1 MVKNRK
7 NSQNYDR
14 SRSFLLVTYKL
25 YGHLSKLKGQA
36 KGNALNVF
44 LALMKYAWKS
54 KGYSCGVRYSTL
66 ASDTNLTPRTTRR
79 TIQTLAKLNVITIK
93 RLRSA
98 NQYTINPIFIKSE
111 RSNLD
116 TLGVLNGQS
125 GGSYLD
131 SINRSINNRS
141 INTLSEVDKIINK
154 GLSRDDTLKLL
165 ANLPLQ
171 DLTNDTNN
179 PYYVKLA
186 IALKEDNEKPKMEL
200 NAGQVLRE
208 MSKKTNMNY
217 KMKVEY
223 NKRNNIKPWLKEK

>member
-1 MVKNRK
+1 MANNRA
-7 NSQNYDR
+7 
-14 SRSFLLVTYKL
+14 FILLTYIL
-25 YGHLSKLKGQA
+25 YGHLNKVSGQ
-36 KGNALNVF
+36 KKSNCLNVI
-44 LALMKYAWKS
+44 LALLKYAWK
-54 KGYSCGVRYSTL
+54 KNNYKCAVRYSTL
-66 ASDTNLTPRTTRR
+66 AKDTGLAKITVRR
-79 TIQTLAKLNVITIK
+79 TVLTLAKLNVITIK

-98 NQYTINPIFIKSE
+98 NQYTINPTFIKSE

-186 IALKEDNEKPKMEL
+186 LALKEDNEKPKMEL